1 MTLRF
6 SSRRRCRRA
15 VPVLGSTQDKG
26 TGAAAHRGDTDYGDI
41 MQMQTQSHDEDEVLT
56 AQKQAALSLIFEAWD
71 EAASEGIE
79 SDVFVHT
86 ALFVVLSELVEA
98 YGETAV
104 AEFAARLPT
113 RIQNGEFS
121 VERVI
126 Q

>member
-1 MTLRF
+1 M
-6 SSRRRCRRA
+6 
-15 VPVLGSTQDKG
+15 LGSTQDKG

-41 MQMQTQSHDEDEVLT
+41 MQTQSRDEDEVLT